1 MCILNSRGQLAL
13 HFDTKTS
20 SLSQPVQ
27 KLWPIICHRR
37 FKIAYFWPKK
47 CLKLCLF
54 HKNLYNYHYFS
65 GQISRTSLNIRFD
78 IKKSKFGPTVQ
89 ILWPHQFIDC
99 SVIAPRA
106 RAGHGDFF
114 ICYISVIHMDFIL
127 ILSLHFFANNS
138 KISSHGKPN
147 FNLYSLKSIPR
158 SDIFLRRARDMDIFP
173 YNFFENIILM
183 QLILFPYYIKG
194 FMHE

>member
-106 RAGHGDFF
+106 RGTRGFF
-114 ICYISVIHMDFIL
+114 YMLHIC
-127 ILSLHFFANNS
+127 NS
-138 KISSHGKPN
+138 YG
-147 FNLYSLKSIPR
+147 FY
-158 SDIFLRRARDMDIFP
+158 F
-173 YNFFENIILM
+173 NIILT
-183 QLILFPYYIKG
+183 FFCK
-194 FMHE
+194 